1 MTGSRCVVQDCE
13 NNHKTGKSLRL
24 SPKSGPK
31 KAEWIRLHSK
41 NFNPLG
47 RFVVC
52 SDHFERECYHFG
64 EGSEL
69 KRYLIKG
76 SVPTI
81 WKPKKTIASPSD
93 RELRQRAKEIK
104 ELLATAGDSGMVRAH
119 ESATTSST
127 VSTLDL
133 PASAED
139 TPTETMPP
147 P

>member
-13 NNHKTGKSLRL
+13 NNHKAGKSLHL

-104 ELLATAGDSGMVRAH
+104 ELLATADNK
-119 ESATTSST
+119 
-127 VSTLDL
+127 LL
-133 PASAED
+133 
-139 TPTETMPP
+139 
-147 P
+147 